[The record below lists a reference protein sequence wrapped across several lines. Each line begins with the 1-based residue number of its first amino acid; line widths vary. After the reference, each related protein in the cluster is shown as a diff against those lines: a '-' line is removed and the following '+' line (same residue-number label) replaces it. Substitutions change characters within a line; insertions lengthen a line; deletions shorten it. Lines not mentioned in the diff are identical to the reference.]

1 MSASTAVCCE
11 CKDLS
16 SHNTT
21 NIQTSHASS
30 NQTPTQLNISLLPT
44 AVRKFNPKILGQK

>member
-16 SHNTT
+16 SHNAT

-44 AVRKFNPKILGQK
+44 AVRKFNPIILGQK